1 MLCFCHSQIQI
12 RAAAGSERK
21 RLAVNLKPGAL
32 VASDRPLIPGAN
44 DEIQWFAAGTFPG
57 NNIRHLKDLSPV
69 MHSAVLRIYADAD
82 KKFIILLP
90 EANIT
95 NEKISVPKNQ
105 DNPAPHGDYKTLFVR
120 LSVFRR
126 TGDYRFHRVRYI
138 SSRRSGV
145 CHHLLTG
152 EKSVLPLRVLQ

>member
-44 DEIQWFAAGTFPG
+44 DEIQWFSAGTFPG

-69 MHSAVLRIYADAD
+69 MHSAVLRIYTDAD
-82 KKFIILLP
+82 KYFIILLP

-95 NEKISVPKNQ
+95 NEKISVPKT
-105 DNPAPHGDYKTLFVR
+105 K
-120 LSVFRR
+120 
-126 TGDYRFHRVRYI
+126 I
-138 SSRRSGV
+138 I
-145 CHHLLTG
+145 
-152 EKSVLPLRVLQ
+152 PLRMGIIKPFLFGFQFSTGREIIDFIGSVIFPVADPAFVIIC